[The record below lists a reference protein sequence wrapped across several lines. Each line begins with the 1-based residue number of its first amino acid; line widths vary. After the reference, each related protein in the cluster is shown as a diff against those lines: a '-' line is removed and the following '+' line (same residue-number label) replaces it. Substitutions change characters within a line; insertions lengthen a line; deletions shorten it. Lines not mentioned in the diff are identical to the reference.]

1 MAVMKCEIIRDLLP
15 LFLDGL
21 TSEESRREVEE
32 HLAGCPACR
41 EAAEGMKARIE
52 APLPPLCPDTILP
65 FRKLRR
71 RMVLAVLAAILTCT
85 LAAGCAFFFCGVGW
99 QVNSGSVSMEA
110 SVQNSILTLDFTLR
124 DGGILHAVSRLE
136 SPGGAWSI
144 EFRECLPFPLDD
156 RGSNPERYSWGL
168 HTGDQDGN
176 PIPLPQSVVL
186 RFRDKSEVLSIP
198 DLLLEAQR

>member
-1 MAVMKCEIIRDLLP
+1 MKCDIIRDLLP
-15 LFLDGL
+15 LCLDGL
-21 TSEESRREVEE
+21 ASRESRREVEE

-41 EAAEGMKARIE
+41 EAAQGMKARIE
-52 APLPPLCPDTILP
+52 TPLPPLCPDTIRP

-71 RMVLAVLAAILTCT
+71 RMVLAVLAIILACT
-85 LAAGCAFFFCGVGW
+85 LAAGCVFFCGVGW
-99 QVNSGSVSMEA
+99 QVDSGSVRMES
-110 SVQNSILTLDFTLR
+110 SVQNGILTLDFMLR

-144 EFRECLPFPLDD
+144 EFCERLSFPFDD
-156 RGSNPERYSWGL
+156 RGSNPERCFWGL

-176 PIPLPQSVVL
+176 PILLPQSVVL
-186 RFRDKSEVLSIP
+186 RFQDKSGVLSIP